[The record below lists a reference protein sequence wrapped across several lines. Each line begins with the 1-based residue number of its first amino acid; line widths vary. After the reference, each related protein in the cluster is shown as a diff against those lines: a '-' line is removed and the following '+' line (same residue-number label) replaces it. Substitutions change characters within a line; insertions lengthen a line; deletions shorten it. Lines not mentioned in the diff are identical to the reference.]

1 MRTGSKK
8 WLHHQLLMEQTM
20 TTSICYPYHPVTGER
35 LVGTVEFVPGVYH
48 RDILRVDGAIN
59 LDDGDGTAMNWDGQV
74 TAVVQGQEFLVTDSG
89 DSCLLNEVRWDPVEA
104 DQIDVEVPGHA
115 TSVSDYNLV
124 VDTLVS
130 LQQRVELAVGA
141 LAQGDV
147 EAASQLLSA
156 S

>member
-1 MRTGSKK
+1 MRNGSKEL
-8 WLHHQLLMEQTM
+8 LHHQLMEQTM

-48 RDILRVDGAIN
+48 RDILRVDGAIK
-59 LDDGDGTAMNWDGQV
+59 LEDGDGTAMNWDGQV

-89 DSCLLNEVRWDPVEA
+89 AACLLSEVRWEPVES

-115 TSVSDYNLV
+115 TTVSDYNLIV
-124 VDTLVS
+124 EALVS

-147 EAASQLLSA
+147 EAASQLLCVSC
-156 S
+156 